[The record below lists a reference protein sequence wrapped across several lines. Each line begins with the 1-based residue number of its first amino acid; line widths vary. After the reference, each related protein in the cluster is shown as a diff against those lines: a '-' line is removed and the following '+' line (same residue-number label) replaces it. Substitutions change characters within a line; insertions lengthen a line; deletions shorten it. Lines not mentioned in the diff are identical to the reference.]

1 MEQGTIWRGILL
13 AALMAM
19 GCTGTRAAGTGGAG
33 WGEEQTRPWVDG
45 AALEEGRR
53 AEAESALAHLR
64 SMASEVR
71 EEGAR
76 LTLAFWVQN
85 GALTLLEYRREELGR
100 RQVMPVEAETFA
112 RQLRPLLREY
122 VRERTGEVVLTLRR
136 DEAGWAVDYEATSQG
151 SRPLEAKTQPVNR
164 RDVPADTADEVF
176 AVASSIVRLLPVPS
190 GGAAALRVEV
200 MLEDDRITGWEHRG
214 YEVTESGGKPQA
226 LAGQMAGQLA
236 RVLLPFTHGIGQRTV
251 FLEVR
256 GEHQEGEST
265 ARGHVLEA
273 RTLRPAPLSNMDP
286 DFAAE
291 YRAMHEEIL
300 RRWREGVR
308 EGAELLAGYAAEEM
322 ALWCVGGILT
332 RGAGLLFESM
342 APTVRRALAR
352 GGTDAAGWLRTTLF
366 RLAPGERRAFDR
378 LWTKV
383 QMEGAGALSGAEKNV
398 LLTLMNNLERRL
410 RAPLSISEKESLRG
424 AARRYYKKFQIS
436 LHEAMR
442 LKGSYEVHHRRPLEY
457 AHFFPDE
464 DINAPANL
472 RAVGEEVHQHISTLW
487 TEFRHARA
495 NANAAEVEK
504 MVALIDEHFSRWY
517 DMPHAPGDSATA
529 LGEAADA
536 ARRELK
542 KMLPQP

>member
-1 MEQGTIWRGILL
+1 M
-13 AALMAM
+13 
-19 GCTGTRAAGTGGAG
+19 
-33 WGEEQTRPWVDG
+33 
-45 AALEEGRR
+45 
-53 AEAESALAHLR
+53 LAHLW
-64 SMASEVR
+64 SVASTVR

-76 LTLAFWVQN
+76 LALTFWVQN
-85 GALTLLEYRREELGR
+85 GALTLLEYRQEEMGR
-100 RQVMPVEAETFA
+100 RQVMPVAAEAFA
-112 RQLRPLLREY
+112 RQLRPLLHEY

-136 DEAGWAVDYEATSQG
+136 EETGWAVDYKTTAQG
-151 SRPLEAKTQPVNR
+151 PRPVEAKTQPVNR
-164 RDVPADTADEVF
+164 RDVSANTVDEVF
-176 AVASSIVRLLPVPS
+176 AVASSMVRLLPVPS
-190 GGAAALRVEV
+190 GGAATLRVEV
-200 MLEDDRITGWEHRG
+200 TLEDDRVTGWEHRG
-214 YEVTESGGKPQA
+214 YEVTESGSSPQA

-236 RVLLPFTHGIGQRTV
+236 RVLLPFTQGVGQRTV
-251 FLEVR
+251 FLDVR
-256 GEHQEGEST
+256 GEHRQGEPA

-273 RTLRPAPLSNMDP
+273 RTLRPAPLPNMDP
-286 DFAAE
+286 NLAAE
-291 YRAMHEEIL
+291 YRALHEEIL

-332 RGAGLLFESM
+332 RGAGLLFQSV

-352 GGTDAAGWLRTTLF
+352 GGTEAAGWLRTTLF

-383 QMEGAGALSGAEKNV
+383 QLEGAEALSRAEKNE

-424 AARRYYKKFQIS
+424 AARRYYKK
-436 LHEAMR
+436 LHTRVHEAMR

-472 RAVGEEVHQHISTLW
+472 RSVGEEVHQHISTVW
-487 TEFRHARA
+487 TEFRHARTDA
-495 NANAAEVEK
+495 SAAEVEK
-504 MVALIDEHFSRWY
+504 MVALVDEHFGRWY
-517 DMPHAPGDSATA
+517 DMPHAPGDSAAA
-529 LGEAADA
+529 LGEAVSA

-542 KMLPQP
+542 KMLHTP